1 MREGMIKYWQ
11 FTGYV
16 LGVVL
21 LVAGGFYIWTH
32 WQDLYQLAF
41 TTPAGDVITR
51 QTLQL
56 EKALKAQQNPRLGR
70 VLQLKEG
77 GAWQGKADKNGQ
89 IFLTERQVRRTFE
102 HLGFGVLT
110 ETTKVLTAAH
120 VLKGSEPKYF
130 YNDMVG
136 LLALDKIEAYEAS
149 DQAIVTVE
157 NSVEMEPLPR
167 SQDLRLDQKVHMW
180 TNKAYIPQRVDGEI
194 FDLDKTVT
202 LQDAWG
208 DDNIQQTEVVI
219 VQIEN
224 NLGDS
229 GGPVF
234 DENEALVGILVGL
247 DLNDASL
254 SYITRVMPE

>member
-1 MREGMIKYWQ
+1 MREGLVKYLQ

-16 LGVVL
+16 LGVALL
-21 LVAGGFYIWTH
+21 LVGGFYAVTH
-32 WQDLYQLAF
+32 WQELTELAF
-41 TTPAGDVITR
+41 KTPSGETITK

-56 EKALKAQQNPRLGR
+56 EKALKAQQNPRVGR
-70 VLQLKEG
+70 IMKLKDG

-89 IFLTERQVRRTFE
+89 IILNERQVRRKFE

-120 VLKGSEPKYF
+120 VLRGSEPKYF
-130 YNDMVG
+130 YNDTVG
-136 LLALDKIEAYEAS
+136 LLALNDFEVREAS
-149 DQAIVTVE
+149 DQATVTVD
-157 NSVEMEPLPR
+157 NSVEMEPLALADDP
-167 SQDLRLDQKVHMW
+167 RLDQKVHMW
-180 TNKAYIPQRVDGEI
+180 TNDSYLPQRVDGEI
-194 FDLDKTVT
+194 FDLDKVVT
-202 LQDAWG
+202 LQDAW
-208 DDNIQQTEVVI
+208 DSDNVQQIKVVI

-234 DENEALVGILVGL
+234 DEKDALVGILVGL